1 MTRGIDLA
9 QLRNVATAGE
19 PRDSV
24 PVTRRFLAQVY
35 AELQASRTPGAELDY
50 DGYNTG
56 WLPVGVPAGD
66 SGAVAA

>member
-9 QLRNVATAGE
+9 QLNQVATAGE

-35 AELQASRTPGAELDY
+35 AELHASRSGAATLDY
-50 DGYNTG
+50 DRYAASR
-56 WLPVGVPAGD
+56 PAA
-66 SGAVAA
+66 SL